1 MLPLK
6 YFIINQSHLPLC
18 IEVLTVVGSEHRL
31 SLTTTAAPLSS
42 IIPGQVD
49 TRRYEVLVPLEEGTA
64 HLWRQVV
71 TNTFS
76 DLVREPREGR
86 NVMSNSV
93 IERRYSIA
101 TSNLLNRQEREDRPG
116 GREGR
121 EGREGR
127 VPPGIQQGLQD
138 LMRRNKMEM
147 APVTAGP
154 IDKKI
159 IEVNLVQSLHTLPT
173 FLLRTP
179 WVAE

>member
-1 MLPLK
+1 MYYGVDPPL
-6 YFIINQSHLPLC
+6 Y

-49 TRRYEVLVPLEEGTA
+49 NRRYEVLVPLEEGTA

-76 DLVREPREGR
+76 DLVREPREGK

-101 TSNLLNRQEREDRPG
+101 TSNLLNRQERDPG
-116 GREGR
+116 PGARK
-121 EGREGR
+121 GR
-127 VPPGIQQGLQD
+127 VPPGIQEGLQD
-138 LMRRNKMEM
+138 LMRKNKMEM
-147 APVTAGP
+147 APVTTGP
-154 IDKKI
+154 IDRKI
-159 IEVNLVQSLHTLPT
+159 IEVT
-173 FLLRTP
+173 
-179 WVAE
+179 

>member
-1 MLPLK
+1 MP
-6 YFIINQSHLPLC
+6 C
-18 IEVLTVVGSEHRL
+18 IEVLRVVGSEHRL
-31 SLTTTAAPLSS
+31 SLTTTAASLSS

-49 TRRYEVLVPLEEGTA
+49 TSRYEVLVPLEEGTA

-86 NVMSNSV
+86 NVSNSV

-101 TSNLLNRQEREDRPG
+101 TSNLLNRQEREDRPR

-138 LMRRNKMEM
+138 LITKNKMEM

-159 IEVNLVQSLHTLPT
+159 IEVNSVQLLHTLPT
-173 FLLRTP
+173 FLPRTP
-179 WVAE
+179 WVAG

>member
-1 MLPLK
+1 MLR
-6 YFIINQSHLPLC
+6 
-18 IEVLTVVGSEHRL
+18 VVGSEHRL
-31 SLTTTAAPLSS
+31 SLTTTAASLSS

-49 TRRYEVLVPLEEGTA
+49 TSRYEVLVPLEEGTA

-71 TNTFS
+71 TNTFT
-76 DLVREPREGR
+76 DLVREPRGEGR
-86 NVMSNSV
+86 NLSNSV

-159 IEVNLVQSLHTLPT
+159 IEVNSVQLLHTLPT

-179 WVAE
+179 WVAG

>member
-6 YFIINQSHLPLC
+6 YFLINQSHLPLC

-49 TRRYEVLVPLEEGTA
+49 NKRYEVLVPLEEGTA
-64 HLWRQVV
+64 HLWRQVI

-76 DLVREPREGR
+76 DLVKEPREGR

-101 TSNLLNRQEREDRPG
+101 TSNLLNRQERDPG
-116 GREGR
+116 PGARK
-121 EGREGR
+121 GR
-127 VPPGIQQGLQD
+127 VPPGIQEGLQD
-138 LMRRNKMEM
+138 LMRKNRMEM
-147 APVTAGP
+147 APVTTGP
-154 IDKKI
+154 IDRKI
-159 IEVNLVQSLHTLPT
+159 IEVS
-173 FLLRTP
+173 
-179 WVAE
+179 

>member
-6 YFIINQSHLPLC
+6 YFLINQSHLPLC

-49 TRRYEVLVPLEEGTA
+49 NKRYEVLVPLEEGTA
-64 HLWRQVV
+64 HLWRQVI

-76 DLVREPREGR
+76 DLVKEPREGR

-101 TSNLLNRQEREDRPG
+101 TSNLLNRQERDPG
-116 GREGR
+116 PGARKA
-121 EGREGR
+121 R
-127 VPPGIQQGLQD
+127 VPPGIQEGLQD

-147 APVTAGP
+147 APVTTGP
-154 IDKKI
+154 IDRKI
-159 IEVNLVQSLHTLPT
+159 IEVS
-173 FLLRTP
+173 
-179 WVAE
+179 

>member
-1 MLPLK
+1 MYYGADPPL
-6 YFIINQSHLPLC
+6 Y

-49 TRRYEVLVPLEEGTA
+49 NRRYEVLVPLEEGTA

-76 DLVREPREGR
+76 DLVREPREGK

-101 TSNLLNRQEREDRPG
+101 TSNLLNRQEKDPG
-116 GREGR
+116 QGARK
-121 EGREGR
+121 GR
-127 VPPGIQQGLQD
+127 VPPGIQEGLQD
-138 LMRRNKMEM
+138 LMRKNKMEM
-147 APVTAGP
+147 APVTTGP
-154 IDKKI
+154 IDRKI
-159 IEVNLVQSLHTLPT
+159 IEVT
-173 FLLRTP
+173 
-179 WVAE
+179 